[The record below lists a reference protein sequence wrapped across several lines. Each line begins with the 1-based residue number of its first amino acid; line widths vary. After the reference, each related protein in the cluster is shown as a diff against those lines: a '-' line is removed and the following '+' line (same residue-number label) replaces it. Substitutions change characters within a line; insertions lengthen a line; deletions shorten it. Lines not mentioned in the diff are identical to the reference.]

1 MASFKKSLIYLH
13 IFVFLAGLTGPL
25 GHLISLSGL
34 HLVLYRMGLT
44 SLVVLIIKFFSK
56 TPSITWKQRMQ
67 LIGIGV
73 LISIHW
79 ACFFASIKLS
89 NVSIALV
96 CFSST
101 GLFTVLLE
109 PLFTKHSFSLI
120 DFLIGGLSLVGI
132 LLIFH
137 FDIKFRDGIIVGL
150 FSAFIA
156 ALFTVFNKKI
166 TANIKVPTI
175 QSYQMTSGFIFLLI
189 VSVVLQSFYNTPI
202 PIPTNSDLVWIVI
215 LALGCTVLANFL
227 MLVSLRQISAFTLN
241 ITLNLEPV
249 YGILIAFIFFGEHK
263 EVGISFYA
271 GILLITG
278 SVLLQMWRIFH
289 PTLSAKTAK

>member
-56 TPSITWKQRMQ
+56 THSITWKQRIQ

-109 PLFTKHSFSLI
+109 PIFTKHSFSLI
-120 DFLIGGLSLVGI
+120 DFLIGGLMKRLIYLTKGLSLI
-132 LLIFH
+132 L
-137 FDIKFRDGIIVGL
+137 
-150 FSAFIA
+150 AFIGVKLIIEA
-156 ALFTVFNKKI
+156 FHGMDIHYIGSFHIPEIALSF
-166 TANIKVPTI
+166 
-175 QSYQMTSGFIFLLI
+175 SL
-189 VSVVLQSFYNTPI
+189 SVIIS
-202 PIPTNSDLVWIVI
+202 I
-215 LALGCTVLANFL
+215 LAITTIASLAATKGKN
-227 MLVSLRQISAFTLN
+227 
-241 ITLNLEPV
+241 
-249 YGILIAFIFFGEHK
+249 
-263 EVGISFYA
+263 
-271 GILLITG
+271 
-278 SVLLQMWRIFH
+278 
-289 PTLSAKTAK
+289 